1 MKARGKHRAKSPLA
15 RHREHK
21 IRAGYVRVEVNVP
34 REDAG
39 LVRDVA
45 AALTDPERQADA
57 RILLR
62 RRFSTLPSI
71 SLKDVLASGPPDD
84 IDLTRPSDFGRDVE
98 L

>member
-1 MKARGKHRAKSPLA
+1 MRTRVKHRQKSPLD
-15 RHREHK
+15 RHRERK
-21 IRAGYVRVEVNVP
+21 SRAGYVRVEVNVP

-45 AALTDPERQADA
+45 AALTDPERQGDA

-62 RRFSTLPSI
+62 RRFSTPPTI
-71 SLKDVLASGPPDD
+71 TLKEVLANGPADD
-84 IDLTRPSDFGRDVE
+84 IDLTRPSDFGRDIE

>member
-1 MKARGKHRAKSPLA
+1 MRQRVKHRPKSPLA
-15 RHREHK
+15 RHRERK

-39 LVRDVA
+39 LLRDVA

-62 RRFSTLPSI
+62 RRFSTPPNV
-71 SLKDVLASGPPDD
+71 SLKEVLASGPSDD
-84 IDLTRPSDFGRDVE
+84 IDLTRTSDFGRDVE

>member
-1 MKARGKHRAKSPLA
+1 MKHRPKSPLA
-15 RHREHK
+15 RHRERK

-62 RRFSTLPSI
+62 RRFSTPPKS
-71 SLKDVLASGPPDD
+71 SSKEVLANVPLDD
-84 IDLTRPSDFGRDVE
+84 IDPSRTSDFGRDVE